1 MKLSEFL
8 RSKKKEIVKKYPMN
22 VVRKQVGYSEVTNWM
37 TTISFDEVE
46 IVDFDQ
52 LMKQIK
58 EFENSFKK
66 EGE

>member
-8 RSKKKEIVKKYPMN
+8 RSKKKEIVKKYRMN